1 MRISKYINSNER
13 ANKMDDIKK
22 IIGRNLKY
30 FRYESR
36 LCQEKFYGEYKL
48 NPKYMACVERGEIN
62 VSIEFLNNLAELLE
76 KDICDFFNTDPAHI
90 IKEKRI
96 DSKKES

>member
-1 MRISKYINSNER
+1 ME
-13 ANKMDDIKK
+13 DIKK

-30 FRYESR
+30 FRFQTG
-36 LCQEKFYGEYKL
+36 LCQEKFYEKYKL

-62 VSIEFLNNLAELLE
+62 VSVEFLNNLAEVLE
-76 KDICDFFNTDPAHI
+76 KEITDFFNTDPDRI

-96 DSKKES
+96 DSRKESYNK

>member
-1 MRISKYINSNER
+1 ME
-13 ANKMDDIKK
+13 DIKK

-30 FRYESR
+30 FRFQSGQ
-36 LCQEKFYGEYKL
+36 CQEDFYGQYKL

-62 VSIEFLNNLAELLE
+62 VSVEFLNNLAEVLE
-76 KDICDFFNTDPAHI
+76 KDITDFFNNSPERI